1 MAHVHQMLATQ
12 GGCRSFGRH
21 PTILKTP
28 TPKPQ
33 SPRYTK
39 ALCPGLF
46 NSAPQALPLQ
56 EGDVL
61 SRRLLTGLQAA
72 RPCSSHVGIG
82 FEGLASKV

>member
-12 GGCRSFGRH
+12 GGCHS
-21 PTILKTP
+21 L
-28 TPKPQ
+28 
-33 SPRYTK
+33 YTK
-39 ALCPGLF
+39 ALCPGPF

-61 SRRLLTGLQAA
+61 SLRLLAGLQAA

-82 FEGLASKV
+82 FEGLSSKV